1 MTDVI
6 LQIESSDLD
15 EANKVMHALCGIVG
29 FFACEEEKEEL
40 VDYYTSR
47 PATASEDRAAYGDW
61 QTPRDLALTVCREHL
76 LRFGPPDM
84 VVEPTCGLGA
94 FVAAALEVFP
104 HPKEIHAVEI
114 NPGYVKALKYEIFD
128 KALLHAPDSCPD
140 IFIHTAD
147 FFDFDFS
154 HIFSHACEKSWNV
167 AVIGN
172 PPWVTNSHQ
181 GRHGSANVPVKSN
194 TMKLRGIE
202 AITGKSNFDIS
213 EFITLRLLEMAQHNH
228 GGISFLLKN
237 SVIRNI
243 VMKQK
248 TMPLRIG
255 GIRQLGI
262 DASKEFG
269 VAVAASCLSA
279 QFNIHPEGVC
289 EYRDLQSGAVR
300 GKYGWLGNAFA
311 ADLDA
316 YRDCAR
322 YDGESPYEWRSGI
335 KHDCAQV
342 LEMEES
348 DGLFLNGLGEE
359 VKIEP
364 DLIYPLLKS
373 SDINKENKTFRKY
386 IIVPQR
392 QPGESTERLRH
403 THPMTYRYLHAHRPY
418 FAKRKSTI
426 YRGKDQFSIF
436 GIGDYSF
443 KPFKIVVSALY
454 KDVSFRLV
462 EPCEGKPVIVDDT
475 CYQLGFDSREEAVC
489 TLRVLQSPE
498 IRSLLHS
505 LVFPDAKRVVTKGL
519 LMRLDVDSYCR
530 EHDLLRRL
538 HHRTHTPTLFDC
550 LSPE

>member
-6 LQIESSDLD
+6 RQIGSADLD
-15 EANKVMHALCGIVG
+15 EANKVMHDICGIVD
-29 FFACEEEKEEL
+29 FFACEGEKDEL
-40 VDYYTSR
+40 VEYYTSH
-47 PATASEDRAAYGDW
+47 PATASEDRTAYGDW
-61 QTPRDLALTVCREHL
+61 QTPRDLARAVCKEHL
-76 LRFGPPDM
+76 HRFGSPDL
-84 VVEPTCGLGA
+84 VIEPTCGLGA
-94 FVAAALEVFP
+94 FVIAALEVFP
-104 HPKEIHAVEI
+104 HAKEIHAVEI
-114 NPGYVKALKYEIFD
+114 NPGYVKTLKYEIFSN
-128 KALLHAPDSCPD
+128 AMLHSPNSCPD

-147 FFDFDFS
+147 FFSFDFS
-154 HIFSHACEKSWNV
+154 PVFNHTRAKSWNV

-181 GRHGSANVPVKSN
+181 GRHGSVNLPVKSN

-213 EFITLRLLEMAQHNH
+213 EYITLRMLEMAQYNI

-237 SVIRNI
+237 SVVRNI

-248 TMPLRIG
+248 PMPLRIG
-255 GIRQLGI
+255 GIRQVGI

-279 QFNIHPEGVC
+279 QFNVPPEGVC
-289 EYRDLQSGAVR
+289 EYRDLQSGVVR
-300 GKYGWLGNAFA
+300 GKYGWLGKAFV

-316 YRDCAR
+316 YKVCAR

-342 LEMEES
+342 LEVEDS
-348 DGLFLNGLGEE
+348 DGSFFNGLGEE
-359 VKIEP
+359 VKIEH

-373 SDINKENKTFRKY
+373 SDVNKEDKKVRKY

-403 THPMTYRYLHAHRPY
+403 THPMAYNYLLAHKHY
-418 FAKRKSTI
+418 FARRKSSI

-443 KPFKIVVSALY
+443 KPFKIIVSALY
-454 KDVSFRLV
+454 KDVYFRMV
-462 EPCEGKPVIVDDT
+462 EPYRGKPVIVDDT
-475 CYQLGFDSREEAVC
+475 CYQLGFDNREEAEC
-489 TLRVLQSPE
+489 TLRALQSPE

-530 EHDLLRRL
+530 EHGDDLLRRFRL
-538 HHRTHTPTLFDC
+538 HAPSLFDS